1 MKQIYEAPKIRVKDA
16 SLDTNLL
23 AASGVEGLSKQTNGN
38 YLETLSTENSITV
51 DDQNEV
57 LAKPIQSLWEDSEGE

>member
-23 AASGVEGLSKQTNGN
+23 AASVEGLSKQPNGN
-38 YLETLSTENSITV
+38 YLESLSTENSITV
-51 DDQNEV
+51 DDQYEV

>member
-1 MKQIYEAPKIRVKDA
+1 MKPIYEAPKIRVKNA

-23 AASGVEGLSKQTNGN
+23 AASIKGLSKQPNGN
-38 YLETLSTENSITV
+38 YSETLSTENTITV

>member
-23 AASGVEGLSKQTNGN
+23 AASVKGLLKQPNGK
-38 YLETLSTENSITV
+38 YSETLSTGNSITV
-51 DDQNEV
+51 NDQNEV
-57 LAKPIQSLWEDSEGE
+57 LAKPIQSLWDDSDGE

>member
-1 MKQIYEAPKIRVKDA
+1 MKQIYEAPKIRVKDT

-23 AASGVEGLSKQTNGN
+23 VASVEGLSEQPNGY
-38 YLETLSTENSITV
+38 YLETLSTRNSITV

>member
-23 AASGVEGLSKQTNGN
+23 AASVEGLSKQPNGN
-38 YLETLSTENSITV
+38 YLESLSTENSITV
-51 DDQNEV
+51 DDPNKV

>member
-23 AASGVEGLSKQTNGN
+23 AASVEGLSEQSNGY
-38 YLETLSTENSITV
+38 YLETLSRENSITV

>member
-23 AASGVEGLSKQTNGN
+23 AASVEGLSEQSNG
-38 YLETLSTENSITV
+38 
-51 DDQNEV
+51 
-57 LAKPIQSLWEDSEGE
+57 

>member
-1 MKQIYEAPKIRVKDA
+1 MKLIYEAPKIRVKDT

-23 AASGVEGLSKQTNGN
+23 AASVEGLLKQPNGK
-38 YLETLSTENSITV
+38 YSETLSTRNSITV

>member
-23 AASGVEGLSKQTNGN
+23 AASVEGLSEQPNG
-38 YLETLSTENSITV
+38 YYFETLSTENSITI

>member
-1 MKQIYEAPKIRVKDA
+1 MKLIYEAPKIRVKNA

-23 AASGVEGLSKQTNGN
+23 AASVEEGLSKQPNG
-38 YLETLSTENSITV
+38 YYFETLSTENSITV
-51 DDQNEV
+51 DDPNEV

>member
-1 MKQIYEAPKIRVKDA
+1 MKPIYEAPKIRVKDT
-16 SLDTNLL
+16 SLDTYLL
-23 AASGVEGLSKQTNGN
+23 AASVKGLSEQPNGY
-38 YLETLSTENSITV
+38 YLETLSTENSITI

>member
-1 MKQIYEAPKIRVKDA
+1 MKPIYEAPKIRVKDA

-23 AASGVEGLSKQTNGN
+23 AASVYGLSEQPNGY
-38 YLETLSTENSITV
+38 YLETLSRENSITV

>member
-1 MKQIYEAPKIRVKDA
+1 MKQIYEAPKIRVKDT

-23 AASGVEGLSKQTNGN
+23 AASVKGLSEQPNG
-38 YLETLSTENSITV
+38 YYFETLSTENSITV
-51 DDQNEV
+51 YNPDEV